1 MPVRPLIPPEQA
13 MLFVEEVHH
22 RLALVS
28 LSPEE
33 YFAAIR
39 DTASRGFNSGR
50 IFDRLLSSVRR
61 QMQGPGHLHLESQTL
76 PVPGPLTSLLASG
89 PRDPTTAVLALGKVG
104 AFLQSTP

>member
-22 RLALVS
+22 RLAPVS

-50 IFDRLLSSVRR
+50 IFDRY
-61 QMQGPGHLHLESQTL
+61 
-76 PVPGPLTSLLASG
+76 
-89 PRDPTTAVLALGKVG
+89 AL
-104 AFLQSTP
+104 